1 MSQKTREKSPRASS
15 GAKSRPASAK
25 QAAGKLVEG
34 TRAPPFTVPLAGGGT
49 ASLAD
54 YAGRKLVIFFYP
66 RTGTEGCTR
75 ETLDFSRLASSFA
88 AEGADLLGVS
98 ADSLKTQESFHRK
111 NLLKIPL
118 ASDEEHR
125 MLSAYDVW
133 QEKSMY
139 GKTFMGIV
147 RTTVLIDADGR
158 VERVWSKVKVDGHAE
173 EILSHLRKR

>member
-1 MSQKTREKSPRASS
+1 MSQKTREKSPRPSP
-15 GAKSRPASAK
+15 GAKARPVSIKAP
-25 QAAGKLVEG
+25 AGKLVEG
-34 TRAPPFTVPLAGGGT
+34 ARAPSFSVPIAGGGT
-49 ASLAD
+49 VSPAD
-54 YAGRKLVIFFYP
+54 FAGRKLVIFFYP

-147 RTTVLIDADGR
+147 RTTVLIDAHGKI
-158 VERVWSKVKVDGHAE
+158 ERVWLKVKVDGHAE
-173 EILSHLRKR
+173 EVLSHLRKR